1 MNIIETIVP
10 ISIDNLKKYFT
21 DKNTSFIIDYNNS
34 SLKGNKFL
42 TYISNLDV
50 PCDVILDDSLECQE
64 LIKANLPLP
73 AYDFCLKASH
83 MFNLLNARKVIS
95 VTERANYIG
104 RVRALAKMV
113 CEKWMEQ
120 IS

>member
-21 DKNTSFIIDYNNS
+21 DKNTTFIIDYNKS

-64 LIKANLPLP
+64 LIKD
-73 AYDFCLKASH
+73 YMHFS
-83 MFNLLNARKVIS
+83 LLCTIPSLEKKVIK
-95 VTERANYIG
+95 I
-104 RVRALAKMV
+104 LL
-113 CEKWMEQ
+113 
-120 IS
+120 